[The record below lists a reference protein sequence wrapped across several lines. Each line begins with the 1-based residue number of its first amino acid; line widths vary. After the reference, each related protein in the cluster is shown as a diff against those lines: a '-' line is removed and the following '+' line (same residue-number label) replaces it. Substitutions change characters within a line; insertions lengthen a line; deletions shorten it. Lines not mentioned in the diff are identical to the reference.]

1 MACAAWWTYLE
12 IDQTAF
18 FFAAIE
24 QNARDSWRYCSAGST
39 TVNTSEF
46 LFWLI
51 FPMQSSCQKMK
62 ECLITATDNIPD
74 SYYAQSHYIKVL
86 RCAISNSVI
95 LNLHIWTAQSCNF
108 KKLKV
113 YETKFSLNHP
123 TGPKQSKFQ
132 KKSQTQDFIK
142 RTLNMLGINSAI
154 VMCWAGFSFAFYKC
168 YHHFLEETRL
178 KILL

>member
-1 MACAAWWTYLE
+1 MKRSFLIPLYGHLLLGNHPWESERKKTDTYSHE
-12 IDQTAF
+12 FGFKCSTVDGMRCVVDISGNRSNSF

-74 SYYAQSHYIKVL
+74 SYYAWHPK
-86 RCAISNSVI
+86 
-95 LNLHIWTAQSCNF
+95 
-108 KKLKV
+108 
-113 YETKFSLNHP
+113 SL
-123 TGPKQSKFQ
+123 
-132 KKSQTQDFIK
+132 
-142 RTLNMLGINSAI
+142 
-154 VMCWAGFSFAFYKC
+154 
-168 YHHFLEETRL
+168 
-178 KILL
+178 

>member
-12 IDQTAF
+12 IDQTA

-74 SYYAQSHYIKVL
+74 SYYAWHPKVFVIK
-86 RCAISNSVI
+86 
-95 LNLHIWTAQSCNF
+95 SCVG
-108 KKLKV
+108 LY
-113 YETKFSLNHP
+113 YE
-123 TGPKQSKFQ
+123 SK
-132 KKSQTQDFIK
+132 I
-142 RTLNMLGINSAI
+142 
-154 VMCWAGFSFAFYKC
+154 WAGLALFGR
-168 YHHFLEETRL
+168 LEFIASL
-178 KILL
+178 

>member
-12 IDQTAF
+12 IDQTA

-86 RCAISNSVI
+86 R
-95 LNLHIWTAQSCNF
+95 
-108 KKLKV
+108 
-113 YETKFSLNHP
+113 
-123 TGPKQSKFQ
+123 
-132 KKSQTQDFIK
+132 
-142 RTLNMLGINSAI
+142 
-154 VMCWAGFSFAFYKC
+154 
-168 YHHFLEETRL
+168 
-178 KILL
+178 

>member
-12 IDQTAF
+12 IDQTA

-74 SYYAQSHYIKVL
+74 SYYAWHPKVFVIK
-86 RCAISNSVI
+86 
-95 LNLHIWTAQSCNF
+95 SCVG
-108 KKLKV
+108 LV
-113 YETKFSLNHP
+113 DE
-123 TGPKQSKFQ
+123 SK
-132 KKSQTQDFIK
+132 I
-142 RTLNMLGINSAI
+142 
-154 VMCWAGFSFAFYKC
+154 WAG
-168 YHHFLEETRL
+168 
-178 KILL
+178 